1 MEAKVE
7 GKGTKILIAILIIL
21 ILGAGAVLAYKIVQD
36 KKNVQE
42 VSNNEN
48 SSNILQATQYQSTSK
63 LLLLKRNL

>member
-36 KKNVQE
+36 KKMYKK
-42 VSNNEN
+42 
-48 SSNILQATQYQSTSK
+48 YQITK
-63 LLLLKRNL
+63 IHQIYYKQQ